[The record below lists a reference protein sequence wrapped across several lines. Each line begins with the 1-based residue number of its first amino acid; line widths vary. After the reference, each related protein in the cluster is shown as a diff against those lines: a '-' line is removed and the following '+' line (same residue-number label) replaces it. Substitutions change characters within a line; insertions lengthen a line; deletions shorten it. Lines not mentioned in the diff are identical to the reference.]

1 MADIE
6 QVRSEV
12 NTACSIYRED
22 QSKMEQA
29 ANEMSMYKEQAKQ
42 AECEMHSIQSES
54 SSIESEISSLQS
66 QISQNSH
73 DNSSG
78 SSYALQRIN
87 LLYQKQ
93 QALAMNVEQIRA
105 VYVQAQTNYSKAQN
119 LYMQAES
126 DLDNVRNYLELVRT
140 QMENAADVFQTK
152 ILGFNQSL
160 QILGGSSVNMF
171 ASAAN
176 TQVSKL
182 QISRNQ
188 YQENL
193 NIAQAVIEQISG
205 TIDDQ
210 GTARVL
216 DLGRRI

>member
-6 QVRSEV
+6 RVRSEV
-12 NTACSIYRED
+12 NTACLRYRED

-29 ANEMSMYKEQAKQ
+29 ANQMSLYLEEANQ
-42 AECEMHSIQSES
+42 AECEMNSIQSEI

-66 QISQNSH
+66 QISQSS
-73 DNSSG
+73 DDDSSG
-78 SSYALQRIN
+78 SSYALQRVN

-93 QALAMNVEQIRA
+93 QALAIKREQVRG
-105 VYVQAQTNYSKAQN
+105 VYMQAQANYAQAQN
-119 LYMQAES
+119 RYMQAES
-126 DLDNVRNYLELVRT
+126 DLNNVRNYLEQVRT

-152 ILGFNQSL
+152 ILGFDQSL
-160 QILGGSSVNMF
+160 QILGSASGNMF

-176 TQVSKL
+176 SQVSKL

-210 GTARVL
+210 GSAPVL
-216 DLGRRI
+216 SMGPRR